1 MKRLFILFAV
11 AATMAACEG
20 PMDVPEVN
28 IDLESIVAPTEGDVM
43 TIDVNSTGIDDVVIL
58 YNKGD
63 RWITDS
69 QTGDLY
75 PAEGWITINKVDND
89 TTRALPVW
97 DSKVEITVA
106 PNDTG
111 YERVARIKVISF
123 TAEDIIEIRQQ

>member
-28 IDLESIVAPTEGDVM
+28 IDLESIAAPTEGGVM

-63 RWITDS
+63 RWTTDS

-75 PAEGWITINKVDND
+75 PVEGWITINKVVYDV
-89 TTRALPVW
+89 TRALPVW
-97 DSKVEITVA
+97 DSEVEITVA

-123 TAEDIIEIRQQ
+123 MAEDIIEIRQQ